1 MKIENKCFHLRQNI
15 KEAADILKDVVREDG
30 KKEKRELMI
39 GSGIVCYGMA
49 GNFGL
54 EDRKGYSIKCRA

>member
-30 KKEKRELMI
+30 EKRKAGTYDRI
-39 GSGIVCYGMA
+39 RHFFDVDCHSGLGTHKVRHFCT
-49 GNFGL
+49 
-54 EDRKGYSIKCRA
+54 